1 MDTDLPFV
9 DEHRTHI
16 AQPRP
21 KVWAVLD
28 RYAARSLRL
37 PPPLARV
44 LGTNPPAGFERGT
57 VVPPE
62 RLDLVGRHR
71 FSTYLLRFEL
81 EDDEGA
87 TVLRARTYAAFPG
100 LRGRVYRTLV
110 IGSGGHA
117 LSVRRMLRVVERGSA
132 RD

>member
-9 DEHRTHI
+9 DEHRTRI

-21 KVWAVLD
+21 KVWSALD

-37 PPPLARV
+37 PRPLDRV
-44 LGTNPPAGFERGT
+44 LGTDPPEGFERGT
-57 VVPPE
+57 VLPPE

-81 EDDEGA
+81 EDDDGA
-87 TVLRARTYAAFPG
+87 TVLRALTYAAFPG
-100 LRGRVYRTLV
+100 VRGRVYRTLV
-110 IGSGGHA
+110 IGSRGHA
-117 LSVRRMLRVVERGSA
+117 WSVRRMLGAVERGSS